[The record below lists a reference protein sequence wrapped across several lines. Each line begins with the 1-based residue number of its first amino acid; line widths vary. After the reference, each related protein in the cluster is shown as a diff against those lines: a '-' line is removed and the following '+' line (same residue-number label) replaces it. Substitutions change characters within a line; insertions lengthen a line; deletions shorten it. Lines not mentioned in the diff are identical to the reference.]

1 MGGQTMN
8 TSVDR
13 LLNKSVGEA
22 QMMVTAQS
30 QTETA
35 AVANYHHRKSLS
47 LDSSSLP
54 ATETS
59 IDEPSASSNTLLATP
74 PLNNCPVAG
83 TTNATQANN
92 SASVINKS
100 IRKER
105 YRCIVP
111 YPPNSEYELE
121 LNVDDTVLVLKKR
134 ENGWYKGQHLR
145 TGKIGLFPAS
155 FVVKDN

>member
-1 MGGQTMN
+1 MGQTMN
-8 TSVDR
+8 SSVEH

-22 QMMVTAQS
+22 QVMLGTQP
-30 QTETA
+30 QTDTVA
-35 AVANYHHRKSLS
+35 LANYHHRKSLS
-47 LDSSSLP
+47 LDSSSIP
-54 ATETS
+54 ATDTN
-59 IDEPSASSNTLLATP
+59 DEPTTAVSSLLTSPPSTVTAANSNTT
-74 PLNNCPVAG
+74 VAS
-83 TTNATQANN
+83 T
-92 SASVINKS
+92 INKS